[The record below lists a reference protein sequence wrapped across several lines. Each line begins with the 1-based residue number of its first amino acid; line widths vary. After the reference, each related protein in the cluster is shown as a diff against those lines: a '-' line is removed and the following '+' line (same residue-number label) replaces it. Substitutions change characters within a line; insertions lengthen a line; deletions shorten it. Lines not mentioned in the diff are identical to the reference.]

1 MRSYPKMLLASML
14 LLSIYVSGQRQLR
27 YSEVGGY
34 LGTLNYSGE
43 IATTTSPSSIF
54 KEMRPQMGVFLR
66 RNYSALYSFG
76 LEATAG
82 WIYSADQNHS
92 NSTRNWVLNSPIIQ
106 INGIAELNFIR
117 FGKFYKKNSWTP
129 YIRGGFGMA
138 FYYPNV
144 NGLVYDPETMNI
156 ESGSTSAFNYVVG
169 LGVKFRLGHESILSV
184 FADVNGLLSD
194 NIEGFTY
201 KNSSE
206 SNDFFGGLKVAY
218 THCIF

>member
-1 MRSYPKMLLASML
+1 MRSYQKMLVASFL
-14 LLSIYVSGQRQLR
+14 LMSFYVSGQQQLR
-27 YSEVGGY
+27 YSEVGAY
-34 LGTLNYSGE
+34 LGTINYSGE
-43 IATTTSPSSIF
+43 IATTTNPGSII
-54 KEMRPQMGVFLR
+54 KEMRPQIGVFIR
-66 RNYSALYSFG
+66 RNYSARYSIG

-82 WIYSADQNHS
+82 WIYSADENHS
-92 NSTRNWVLNSPIIQ
+92 NKSRNWVLSSPIIQ
-106 INGIAELNFIR
+106 INGIAEFNVLK

-129 YIRGGFGMA
+129 YLRGGFGMA

-169 LGVKFRLGHESILSV
+169 LGAKFRIGRESILSV

-201 KNSSE
+201 LDSSD
-206 SNDFFGGLKVAY
+206 SNDFFGGIKVGY